1 MPTRLHEAMK
11 KGIIFE
17 EEIQGSKQGD
27 KTFNPI
33 VHPFQ
38 GKPTRRMGWAGDE
51 GINHKVG
58 ASHQHGFQKS
68 HYYKNHKEY
77 SYHQFQ

>member
-1 MPTRLHEAMK
+1 MPTTLHEAVK

-17 EEIQGSKQGD
+17 EEMKESKRGN

-33 VHPFQ
+33 VHLLH
-38 GKPTRRMGWAGDE
+38 GKPTQRIGGGDE

-58 ASHQHGFQKS
+58 ASHQHGFQKT
-68 HYYKNHKEY
+68 HYYNNHKEY
-77 SYHQFQ
+77 SKHQFQ